1 MQKIVLQHWWNCLV
15 ILIKNEIYFLRAYSA
30 VLKVMDCSIIWW
42 IFFHRFYFNY
52 FFGVAG
58 RFNIQHPSSTFN
70 SDSHSDQLFS
80 SHLIRVTTLAPTP
93 QTMKMRCPNIFAISP
108 INSPSRHHMLYV
120 WSNHL
125 SLPLLYDILFPLMLA
140 SSFLSSYIKVLT
152 VQRKWFSI
160 NVFVGVLSVL
170 SWIFS
175 WS

>member
-1 MQKIVLQHWWNCLV
+1 MQMQKIVLQHWWNCLV

-108 INSPSRHHMLYV
+108 INSPLQAPHALCVAQPPIPAITV
-120 WSNHL
+120 WHF
-125 SLPLLYDILFPLMLA
+125 I
-140 SSFLSSYIKVLT
+140 SSDVGIFLCVELH
-152 VQRKWFSI
+152 
-160 NVFVGVLSVL
+160 
-170 SWIFS
+170 
-175 WS
+175 